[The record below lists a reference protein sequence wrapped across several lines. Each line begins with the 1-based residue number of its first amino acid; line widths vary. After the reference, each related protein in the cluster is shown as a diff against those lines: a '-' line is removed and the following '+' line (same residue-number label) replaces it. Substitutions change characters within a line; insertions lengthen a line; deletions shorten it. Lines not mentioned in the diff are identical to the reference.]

1 MLYAVSRLKYK
12 DEKAAYELRRDMI
25 HPGLK
30 KQKGFRSVQFLKCTD
45 GSGEYMI
52 IIGWE
57 TKEDRDRFLKSKDHD
72 LMKEKQWPI
81 MSDEKIF
88 TKEYELIL
96 D

>member
-12 DEKAAYELRRDMI
+12 DEKAAFELRRDMI

-30 KQKGFRSVQFLKCTD
+30 KQKGMRSVQFLKCTD
-45 GSGEYMI
+45 GSGEYLI
-52 IIGWE
+52 IIAWE
-57 TKEDRDRFLKSKDHD
+57 SKADRDRFVKSKDHD
-72 LMKEKQWPI
+72 LMKEKQWPL
-81 MSDEKIF
+81 MSDEKIL

>member
-12 DEKAAYELRRDMI
+12 DEKAAFELRRDMI

-30 KQKGFRSVQFLKCTD
+30 KQKGFKSVQFLKSTD
-45 GSGEYMI
+45 GSGEYLV

-57 TKEDRDRFLKSKDHD
+57 TKQDRDRFLKSKDHD
-72 LMKEKQWPI
+72 LMKEKQWPL
-81 MSDEKIF
+81 MTDEKIA